1 MRPNI
6 TITIPTPYLP
16 IDEYCRITGTPIV
29 FEPNQTA
36 YNKLINEM
44 AMDNKVAPANNYLM
58 RIVTP
63 ETKEALIDVLKR
75 PGAALQL
82 VSKVNDIY
90 APELEIEVKN

>member
-1 MRPNI
+1 MEQI
-6 TITIPTPYLP
+6 KLSVCGA
-16 IDEYCRITGTPIV
+16 DIV

-63 ETKEALIDVLKR
+63 ETKEALVDVLKR
-75 PGAALQL
+75 PVQRCNWSVRLMIFTRQNWRL
-82 VSKVNDIY
+82 K
-90 APELEIEVKN
+90 

>member
-1 MRPNI
+1 MEQI
-6 TITIPTPYLP
+6 KLSVCGA
-16 IDEYCRITGTPIV
+16 DIV

-36 YNKLINEM
+36 YNNLINEM

-90 APELEIEVKN
+90 APVLEIEVKN

>member
-1 MRPNI
+1 MSKI
-6 TITIPTPYLP
+6 TMAVN
-16 IDEYCRITGTPIV
+16 GTALT
-29 FEPNQTA
+29 FEPNATA
-36 YNKLINEM
+36 YNKFINEM